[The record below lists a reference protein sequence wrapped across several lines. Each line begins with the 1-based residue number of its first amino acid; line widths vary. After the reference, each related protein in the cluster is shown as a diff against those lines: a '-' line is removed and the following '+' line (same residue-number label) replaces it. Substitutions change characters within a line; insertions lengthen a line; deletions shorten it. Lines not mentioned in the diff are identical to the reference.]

1 MAKANEETKDMEL
14 MENQDENFEE
24 ELKEMMK
31 ATVKRNLIF
40 GAKVAGATILVV
52 GVGGLVIRNHAL
64 VAKVA
69 ELEEALAAA
78 KAVVVPAEA
87 SAEVINEVLDAG
99 QTAVSTF

>member
-1 MAKANEETKDMEL
+1 MAKANEEIMEQL
-14 MENQDENFEE
+14 EENDEIFEE
-24 ELKEMMK
+24 ELKEMK
-31 ATVKRNLIF
+31 KRHLKSNLIF

-52 GVGGLVIRNHAL
+52 GVGTLVIRNHAL

-87 SAEVINEVLDAG
+87 TAEVIDEVLDAG
-99 QTAVSTF
+99 NTAVSVF